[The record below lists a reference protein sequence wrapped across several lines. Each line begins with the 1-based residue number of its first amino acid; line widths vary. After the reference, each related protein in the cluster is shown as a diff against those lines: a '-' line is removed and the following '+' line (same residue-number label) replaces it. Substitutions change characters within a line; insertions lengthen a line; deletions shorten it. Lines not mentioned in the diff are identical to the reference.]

1 MYLGFTILQMTPNI
15 PYADKNLKDLETIVN
30 NGLQN
35 LYDWLTANKL
45 TLNINKA
52 NFVIFHLLPTA
63 KCLPIKTL
71 HV

>member
-45 TLNINKA
+45 TLNIYQ
-52 NFVIFHLLPTA
+52 
-63 KCLPIKTL
+63 
-71 HV
+71 